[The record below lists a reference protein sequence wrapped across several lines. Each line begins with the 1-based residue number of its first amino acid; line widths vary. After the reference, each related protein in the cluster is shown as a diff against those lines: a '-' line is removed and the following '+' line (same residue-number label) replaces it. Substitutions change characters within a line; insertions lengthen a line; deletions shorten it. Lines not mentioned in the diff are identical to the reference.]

1 LTGVEV
7 REVVLPFIG
16 PGVNP
21 LFSPGPGLKINE
33 AARWTKTGGQE
44 RKTNIMIDKSINDNE
59 AKSKNGEIKRG
70 DRLTMKVPFFQ
81 VPNWI
86 FDDEHNLSTLDIAVY
101 CYLAR
106 CGNQGAV
113 AFPSLPT
120 IARKC
125 KMSRSSA
132 AESINAL
139 GKHGF
144 LKKTTIPGIGCEY
157 EILYNSEPVQQA
169 DGTSPAGGRVTR
181 PAGGPK
187 KELSFKKEPLKEE
200 KEGEQKNPAPTPGN
214 PSANKKIK
222 TEEPKAEVKDQDQ
235 GSELGQALGYY
246 KEQFELRTDRQ
257 PVINNAEA
265 AAMKKIINKYG
276 LEDTKKCLQLLFNDQ
291 DPYYKKNGFPLLT
304 FCSQINSFLT
314 KLDGSGQGEPK
325 AWGDIKDWLAEA
337 GPEEQRDPAA
347 GRGEIIDITPK
358 PEADR
363 KKEPVQEQQPVNWE
377 ENKARLQEARRRLEG
392 VAS

>member
-1 LTGVEV
+1 
-7 REVVLPFIG
+7 
-16 PGVNP
+16 
-21 LFSPGPGLKINE
+21 
-33 AARWTKTGGQE
+33 
-44 RKTNIMIDKSINDNE
+44 MKSINDNE
-59 AKSKNGEIKRG
+59 AKSKNGEIRQG
-70 DRLTMKVPFFQ
+70 DRIRMNVPYFQ
-81 VPNWI
+81 TPVAI
-86 FDDEHNLSTLDIAVY
+86 FDNDNNGLTEHEIIT
-101 CYLAR
+101 YLYLCR
-106 CGNQGAV
+106 CSNQGAT

-120 IARKC
+120 I
-125 KMSRSSA
+125 
-132 AESINAL
+132 
-139 GKHGF
+139 G
-144 LKKTTIPGIGCEY
+144 KKTRTSRATAARAIKGLIEKGY
-157 EILYNSEPVQQA
+157 LVRQNRT
-169 DGTSPAGGRVTR
+169 GTSNIYEVMAEGDGGVVSHRDGVVSQGD
-181 PAGGPK
+181 GGVVSQGDPK
-187 KELSFKKEPLKEE
+187 KNYSFKEEPLKEE

-276 LEDTKKCLQLLFNDQ
+276 LEDTKKYLQLFFNHQ

-304 FCSQINSFLT
+304 FCSQINTFLI
-314 KLDGSGQGEPK
+314 KPDGSGQGEPK
-325 AWGDIKDWLAEA
+325 AWPTIREWQAEA
-337 GPEEQRDPAA
+337 GPEEQREPAA

-363 KKEPVQEQQPVNWE
+363 KKEPVQEQQPVNYE
-377 ENKARLQEARRRLEG
+377 ENKARLQELKRTVLEG